1 MKLRDFPGLLD
12 AWPGQPHESDSQGS
26 PTLDDAAESLID
38 CFLQPRKETTCAV
51 IVILTA
57 CRGEECSR
65 NLRVREESFAE
76 WLCDFLWAR
85 IGRPI
90 REIGDLAVDFR

>member
-1 MKLRDFPGLLD
+1 MGGCLLALSQGGLNESTWSVMKLRDFPGFLD

-26 PTLDDAAESLID
+26 PALDDAAESLID
-38 CFLQPRKETTCAV
+38 CFLQPKKETTGAV

-65 NLRVREESFAE
+65 NL
-76 WLCDFLWAR
+76 
-85 IGRPI
+85 
-90 REIGDLAVDFR
+90 